1 MWFCLFYFTDIN
13 TPFCSPSTECSWNS
27 AKLASRSFIEE
38 STILYEDIWHI
49 STEPHRY
56 IVLQFVDFHIQCD
69 SMSFLLVV
77 LTNTTVQTFCNTNKP
92 INGVRSIY
100 GHLTIKTQFYRG
112 VNRFPEGFQATY
124 LVEKQMFPGESLL
137 TQEEEGK

>member
-1 MWFCLFYFTDIN
+1 
-13 TPFCSPSTECSWNS
+13 
-27 AKLASRSFIEE
+27 
-38 STILYEDIWHI
+38 
-49 STEPHRY
+49 
-56 IVLQFVDFHIQCD
+56 
-69 SMSFLLVV
+69 MSFLVV
-77 LTNTTVQTFCNTNKP
+77 ELTTTIVQTFCNTNKP

-124 LVEKQMFPGESLL
+124 VVEKQKFPGESLL

>member
-1 MWFCLFYFTDIN
+1 
-13 TPFCSPSTECSWNS
+13 
-27 AKLASRSFIEE
+27 
-38 STILYEDIWHI
+38 
-49 STEPHRY
+49 
-56 IVLQFVDFHIQCD
+56 
-69 SMSFLLVV
+69 MSFLAVK

-124 LVEKQMFPGESLL
+124 LVEQRTFPCESLL
-137 TQEEEGK
+137 TQHEEGK